1 MANPHP
7 IKAIPE
13 EQDFHP
19 HDSLKSGIK
28 GAILGGS
35 AGFIT
40 AAVQN
45 SLAKT
50 NIGAWSV
57 LTRGGGTIA
66 MFTAVTS
73 VYTFS
78 KDATANLREKD
89 DTWNTTVAS
98 FLGGATIGLRTGR
111 VPQILG
117 FGAGFAA
124 IMSAFEYTGGSLRGR
139 ARTENPEMDEYEYK
153 ESQRKT
159 RRRPVEETLVHI
171 GEGRGTKTFITT
183 RTTSSDNMIST
194 RVVSCIKPEG
204 YEERRRERLKEK
216 YGVEINP
223 VRADGL

>member
-1 MANPHP
+1 MANPYP
-7 IKAIPE
+7 IQTIPE
-13 EQDFHP
+13 EKPFHP

-50 NIGAWSV
+50 NVGAWSV

-66 MFTAVTS
+66 MFTAMTS
-73 VYTFS
+73 VYTFG

-89 DTWNTTVAS
+89 DTWNVTVGS
-98 FLGGATIGLRTGR
+98 FLSGATIGLRTGR

-117 FGAGFAA
+117 FGAGFAVV
-124 IMSAFEYTGGSLRGR
+124 MSTFEYTGGSLRGR
-139 ARTENPEMDEYEYK
+139 GRSENPEMDDYEYK

-159 RRRPVEETLVHI
+159 RRRPIEETLAHI
-171 GEGRGTKTFITT
+171 GEGRG
-183 RTTSSDNMIST
+183 
-194 RVVSCIKPEG
+194 IKPEG
-204 YEERRRERLKEK
+204 YEERRRERLRQK